1 MRRGLGLTFA
11 LVGICTTH
19 QIRKRETKKSQADF
33 ALPEYPCL
41 MYLRRQ
47 LGILR
52 MVYSAAEIGAMEA
65 AMYRASSGLSMLS
78 SSSQAPNIRGLR
90 FDL

>member
-1 MRRGLGLTFA
+1 MLDRQMRKEERGWFA
-11 LVGICTTH
+11 LT
-19 QIRKRETKKSQADF
+19 
-33 ALPEYPCL
+33 EYPSVMHFC
-41 MYLRRQ
+41 RQ
-47 LGILR
+47 VGILR

-78 SSSQAPNIRGLR
+78 SSSQVPNIRGLR